1 MKKELQDLFNSRM
14 AELLKGQ
21 MEATRMTVEAAEKL
35 ANLKDRRESFSH
47 VNQNHRQSSKREN
60 QNTSKSNVTST
71 LITKKSSSSVP
82 EDIVTMISKA
92 ESNIPELLSAVE
104 ATDRSRKEIQ
114 KSIQSAIRE
123 LSVADDTSR
132 TSNITEEIAAELTD
146 DDKSI
151 SKKSFSD
158 RTSDEDYGA
167 GSSSWSNGKLF
178 VQHLEDQR
186 VRNKVP
192 ITLVYKSEVTKPQ
205 NKCRLLY
212 RRKLFKNTVQFFCY

>member
-35 ANLKDRRESFSH
+35 ANMRDQSGHHHSTSH
-47 VNQNHRQSSKREN
+47 SHHHRHTSRSSKRDS
-60 QNTSKSNVTST
+60 SKSNNVTSS
-71 LITKKSSSSVP
+71 IVQTKKSSSSVP
-82 EDIVTMISKA
+82 EDVVTMISKA

-114 KSIQSAIRE
+114 KSLQSAIKE

-146 DDKSI
+146 DDI
-151 SKKSFSD
+151 SKKSMGSA
-158 RTSDEDYGA
+158 SDEEYVR
-167 GSSSWSNGKLF
+167 SSTWSNGRIF
-178 VQHLEDQR
+178 VQNLEIQG
-186 VRNKVP
+186 VNNKNQYLM
-192 ITLVYKSEVTKPQ
+192 IKKREKAYAIE
-205 NKCRLLY
+205 
-212 RRKLFKNTVQFFCY
+212 